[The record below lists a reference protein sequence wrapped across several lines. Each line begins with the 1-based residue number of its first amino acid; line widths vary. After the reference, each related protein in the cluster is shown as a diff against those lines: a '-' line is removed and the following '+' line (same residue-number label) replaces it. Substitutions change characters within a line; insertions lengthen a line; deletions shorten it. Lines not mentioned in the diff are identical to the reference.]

1 MGGKLGAVVFRDL
14 ILSDNLVAG
23 FEVEEDV
30 NKKNLAISDTGAG
43 KGFLDGAI
51 IIGFNDEN
59 PGDAFGG
66 LTCVVNTNAFPLFI
80 GLFYG
85 PDRPHIAALG
95 VITPRSERYWI
106 KNVFFAQFDWAVY
119 NDLGE
124 AVPAAA
130 IGSCSHCYSD
140 REGATDS
147 DARTTFFEG
156 ISYTHSETTICE
168 DRAANPFPT

>member
-30 NKKNLAISDTGAG
+30 NTKNLALSDTGAG

-51 IIGFNDEN
+51 IIGFNVEN
-59 PGDAFGG
+59 AGAAFGG
-66 LTCVVNTNAFPLFI
+66 ETCGVFGLSLFP
-80 GLFYG
+80 
-85 PDRPHIAALG
+85 PRPHIASLG

-106 KNVFFAQFDWAVY
+106 KNVFFAQFDWAVHDA
-119 NDLGE
+119 DLDE

-140 REGATDS
+140 REDATDS

-156 ISYTHSETTICE
+156 ISYTHSKTT
-168 DRAANPFPT
+168 